1 MATTYYHQ
9 SVRPMYRASQ
19 VVWYI
24 AGVIETLLGL
34 RFILRLI
41 GANPGAGF
49 VDAVY
54 DLSYPFVA
62 PFNNIVRNATVEGS
76 VFDWNT
82 LIAMV
87 VYWLAAWAIVR
98 LFFIGR
104 PVSETEA
111 RTEIYRENNRDRDVD
126 DV

>member
-1 MATTYYHQ
+1 
-9 SVRPMYRASQ
+9 MYRATQ

-24 AGVIETLLGL
+24 TGIIETLLGL

-54 DLSYPFVA
+54 TITAPLVQ
-62 PFNNIVRNATVEGS
+62 PFNNIVRNASTGGS

-82 LIAMV
+82 LIAMI
-87 VYWLAAWAIVR
+87 VYWLLAWAIVR

-104 PVSETEA
+104 PVSEDEA
-111 RTEIYRENNRDRDVD
+111 KTEIYRDNDEVL
-126 DV
+126 

>member
-1 MATTYYHQ
+1 MATTYYQ
-9 SVRPMYRASQ
+9 SVTPAYRATQ

-24 AGVIETLLGL
+24 AGIIEALLGI

-41 GANPGAGF
+41 GANASAGF

-54 DLSYPFVA
+54 TVTQPLVG
-62 PFNNIVRNATVEGS
+62 PFNNIVSNARVSGS

-82 LIAMV
+82 LIAMA
-87 VYWLAAWAIVR
+87 VYWIAAWAIVR

-104 PVSETEA
+104 PVDEEEAHTEL
-111 RTEIYRENNRDRDVD
+111 YRENDKF
-126 DV
+126 

>member
-1 MATTYYHQ
+1 MAVIVHETQDY
-9 SVRPMYRASQ
+9 SVRPHYRATQ

-24 AGVIETLLGL
+24 AYFIEALLGI

-41 GANPGAGF
+41 GANPAAGF
-49 VDAVY
+49 T
-54 DLSYPFVA
+54 DLIYTITAPLVA
-62 PFNNIVRNATVEGS
+62 PFNNIVRNARIEGS

-87 VYWLAAWAIVR
+87 VYWLLAWAIVR

-104 PVSETEA
+104 PVSEEEA
-111 RTEIYRENNRDRDVD
+111 EHEIRRENKV
-126 DV
+126 